1 MVGWGVAI
9 NIFHCRMWGKIRL
22 GSFSHTLD
30 HKWTIGSSYLT
41 SSVTTRILTHS
52 LKQFRIC
59 FQYRRDIR
67 IRTVKSESFD
77 EKIVKTICDVFQS
90 FFKVQFYVSNSPVD
104 IGHRRDGLR
113 FGQDTW
119 DGGKDTAEFGGG
131 QDTAESE
138 PKTGKASDNSIRDN
152 QVKFVTKK

>member
-1 MVGWGVAI
+1 MLV
-9 NIFHCRMWGKIRL
+9 N
-22 GSFSHTLD
+22 
-30 HKWTIGSSYLT
+30 
-41 SSVTTRILTHS
+41 
-52 LKQFRIC
+52 
-59 FQYRRDIR
+59 
-67 IRTVKSESFD
+67 
-77 EKIVKTICDVFQS
+77 
-90 FFKVQFYVSNSPVD
+90 SNSPVD

-113 FGQDTW
+113 FGQDTG